1 MKKQTQSKQY
11 QVFILKNGA
20 YVEISYEEFCRTQD
34 TAFKDTFFISSCGVL
49 MEVSQ
54 EFYKEYYRDR
64 RRERYLD
71 ELAVEHII
79 SYHSLDSEE
88 FCGEDMLVDPNED
101 VAEIVTRKLMVE
113 KLKSVL
119 PLLTDD
125 ERKLIEEHFFM
136 EISQVELSQIYGV
149 NQSNISRKI
158 SRILKKLRKFLE
170 N

>member
-1 MKKQTQSKQY
+1 MKKQTQNKQY

>member
-1 MKKQTQSKQY
+1 MKNKNNKQY
-11 QVFILKNGA
+11 QVFILKNGE
-20 YVEISYEEFCRTQD
+20 YIEISYDEFCRTQD
-34 TAFKDTFFISSCGVL
+34 TAFKDAFFISSCGVL

-113 KLKSVL
+113 KLQKVL
-119 PLLTDD
+119 PLLS
-125 ERKLIEEHFFM
+125 EEEQLLIHRHYYEDIPETELAIM
-136 EISQVELSQIYGV
+136 YGISQQG
-149 NQSNISRKI
+149 ISK
-158 SRILKKLRKFLE
+158 RILKIREKLKKLLE
-170 N
+170 K

>member
-1 MKKQTQSKQY
+1 MKKQTQNKQY
-11 QVFILKNGA
+11 QVFILKNGS

>member
-1 MKKQTQSKQY
+1 
-11 QVFILKNGA
+11 
-20 YVEISYEEFCRTQD
+20 
-34 TAFKDTFFISSCGVL
+34 SSCGVL